1 MTDQAKPPRK
11 PFVQIDPR
19 WWSLG
24 VVDGFNGT
32 KPQHG
37 VADQFSYTSGR
48 VEGQAAKEQG
58 RTVDQVLEKYKVP
71 YREAHFRPAPVT
83 GLTSKRKPR
92 P

>member
-1 MTDQAKPPRK
+1 MTDPAKPPRK

-24 VVDGFNGT
+24 VVDGYNGT
-32 KPQHG
+32 KPQNA
-37 VADQFSYTSGR
+37 VTDQFSYFSGR

-58 RTVDQVLEKYKVP
+58 RTVDQVLEKYRVP

-83 GLTSKRKPR
+83 GLATKRKPR